1 MHPKGCIFIT
11 QQTGSNRIHSVF
23 YVMQTKDPYGL
34 MAMEPLL
41 KVEDL
46 DVFFDQANKN
56 NWKCCVC
63 LP

>member
-11 QQTGSNRIHSVF
+11 QQTGSTRFIQYF
-23 YVMQTKDPYGL
+23 YVMQPKTPYGL

-46 DVFFDQANKN
+46 DVFA
-56 NWKCCVC
+56 
-63 LP
+63 